1 MNRFIAI
8 LALFF
13 TLGTVSSQNIK
24 INASAPRVV
33 EVGEKFRLTYS
44 LSKKVTEIQMG
55 ALDGFRVL
63 IGPTESQNFT
73 YGYINGKTTTSTEYS
88 YTYVLIAEKNGVFTL
103 PPATVM
109 VDGEKATSN
118 TLKVEVVE
126 GNSNKQPNN
135 VRGQA
140 QQQELNISNE
150 NLFVKVEFDRKSC
163 YLGEYVIATLKLY
176 TRLDIANLGRSK
188 YPSFDGF
195 LTQDIEM
202 PQQISLNRENV
213 DGSIYKVGTL
223 RKVVLFP
230 QRSGEITIS
239 PFELDIYVRQK
250 MPSSVGGFFDDFF
263 DNYQTLKVTR
273 KSKPVK
279 INVKD
284 LPITNKPSG
293 FKGAVGDFTMASS
306 ITRDSVLSNDAVT
319 VKVTIKGNGN
329 LKLIEPLNIM
339 FPAEFEIY
347 EPKTSQ
353 DIKLGIYGANGS
365 VSFEYVVIPRSAGD
379 YIIPSAKFSYFDT
392 KTKKYKVLKTKEFKL
407 HVKKGNQPNTSTSVV
422 TSFSKEDVKFVG
434 KDIRYIKNID
444 VKLNNKGV
452 FFFGSIKFIL
462 MYLISLLFFMI
473 AVLLNKRRIK
483 NNSDIARVKNKRA
496 TKMASKRLK
505 AAEVGMKSNQREVF
519 YDEILKAL
527 WGYTSDKLNIP
538 LSDLN
543 KENIAEVFRQRNLS
557 EEDIADYMYILD
569 SCEFARYAP
578 AKDEHELGNMY
589 KKTSK
594 VILNLEKSIK

>member
-55 ALDGFRVL
+55 DLDGFRVL

>member
-55 ALDGFRVL
+55 DLDGFRVL

-505 AAEVGMKSNQREVF
+505 AAEVGMKSNQREIF

>member
-505 AAEVGMKSNQREVF
+505 AAEVGMKSNQREIF